1 MKRLL
6 GMLGSLLVYLSVGTV
21 IAAAIIVGYAAT
33 HGYLDKEKLAKMA
46 DVARGIEPAAAP
58 AAALATKQAEAP
70 EQPSFDDIERIRG
83 IKARNLELRE
93 QAVKSEF
100 DRIEFEKKLITK
112 KYDQYER
119 LKDNFDEKFLNNK
132 KNETVKEG
140 REKIRLIWENM
151 KPRQVKDEILKMLD
165 DPSETNE
172 AVTILSSVA
181 ASKQAKI
188 IAEFKTDDEV
198 KKLDEILRMIRQG
211 VPEVLPIDRAREE
224 LKQFDPKNQ

>member
-6 GMLGSLLVYLSVGTV
+6 AVFGSLFVYLSVGTV

-33 HGYLDKEKLAKMA
+33 HGFLDKEKLARMA
-46 DVARGIEPAAAP
+46 DAARGIEPVAAP
-58 AAALATKQAEAP
+58 VAVVKKEVESA
-70 EQPSFDDIERIRG
+70 EQPSFEDIERIRG

-93 QAVKSEF
+93 SAFKNEF

-112 KYDQYER
+112 KYEQYER
-119 LKDNFDEKFLNNK
+119 LKENFDEKFLNNK

-151 KPRQVKDEILKMLD
+151 KPKQVKDEIMKMLD
-165 DPSETNE
+165 DPAETQE
-172 AVTILSSVA
+172 AVSILSSVA
-181 ASKQAKI
+181 PNKQAKI
-188 IAEFKTDDEV
+188 IAEFKAEDEL

>member
-1 MKRLL
+1 MKRLI
-6 GMLGSLLVYLSVGTV
+6 GILGSLLVYLSVGTV

-58 AAALATKQAEAP
+58 AALTTKQAEAP

-211 VPEVLPIDRAREE
+211 VPDVLPIDRAREE
-224 LKQFDPKNQ
+224 LKQFDPKSQ

>member
-1 MKRLL
+1 MRRILA
-6 GMLGSLLVYLSVGTV
+6 GFGSLFVYLSVGTV
-21 IAAAIIVGYAAT
+21 IAAAIILAYAAT
-33 HGYLDKEKLAKMA
+33 HGYLDKEKLARMA
-46 DVARGIEPAAAP
+46 DVARGVEPVAAP
-58 AAALATKQAEAP
+58 AAVTKKQVESP

-112 KYDQYER
+112 KYEQYER

-132 KNETVKEG
+132 KNETVNEG

-151 KPRQVKDEILKMLD
+151 KPKQVKEEIMKMLD
-165 DPSETNE
+165 DPAETNE
-172 AVTILSSVA
+172 AVSILASVA
-181 ASKQAKI
+181 TSKQAKI
-188 IAEFKTDDEV
+188 IAEFKTDEEL
-198 KKLDEILRMIRQG
+198 KKLDEVLRMIRQG
-211 VPEVLPIDRAREE
+211 VPDVLPIDRAREE

>member
-1 MKRLL
+1 MKRFLA
-6 GMLGSLLVYLSVGTV
+6 MFGSLFVYLSVGTV

-33 HGYLDKEKLAKMA
+33 HGFLDKEKLARMA
-46 DVARGIEPAAAP
+46 DVARGIEPVAAP
-58 AAALATKQAEAP
+58 AAVAKKQVESA

-93 QAVKSEF
+93 SAFKNEF

-112 KYDQYER
+112 KYEQYER
-119 LKDNFDEKFLNNK
+119 LKENFDEKFLSNK

-151 KPRQVKDEILKMLD
+151 KPKQVKEEIMKMLD
-165 DPSETNE
+165 DPAETQE
-172 AVTILSSVA
+172 AVLILSSVA
-181 ASKQAKI
+181 PNKQAKI
-188 IAEFKTDDEV
+188 IAEFKADDEL

-211 VPEVLPIDRAREE
+211 VPDVLPIDKAREE